1 MNPLDR
7 NLLSLPW
14 LSKGVLRTGFGLF
27 FLSRKIIEIQI
38 MRPAAYVYL
47 LTNQHHSVLYVGMTT
62 DLRTRLWEHLRKI
75 NPGSFS
81 ARYNLNKPVYF
92 EGLDSEE
99 AALERERFIKRKSRV
114 FKETLITKLNPN
126 WDDLTDR
133 IMAMDP

>member
-1 MNPLDR
+1 
-7 NLLSLPW
+7 
-14 LSKGVLRTGFGLF
+14 
-27 FLSRKIIEIQI
+27 

-47 LTNQHHSVLYVGMTT
+47 LTNQHHTVLYVGMTT

-75 NPGSFS
+75 NSGSFS

-92 EGLDSEE
+92 EGVDSEE
-99 AALERERFIKRKSRV
+99 AALERERFIKGKSRA
-114 FKETLITKLNPN
+114 FKKTLITKLNPN

>member
-1 MNPLDR
+1 
-7 NLLSLPW
+7 
-14 LSKGVLRTGFGLF
+14 
-27 FLSRKIIEIQI
+27 

-47 LTNQHHSVLYVGMTT
+47 LTNQHHTVLYVGMTT

-75 NPGSFS
+75 NRGSFS

-99 AALERERFIKRKSRV
+99 AALEREHFIKGKSRA
-114 FKETLITKLNPN
+114 FKEILITKLNPN